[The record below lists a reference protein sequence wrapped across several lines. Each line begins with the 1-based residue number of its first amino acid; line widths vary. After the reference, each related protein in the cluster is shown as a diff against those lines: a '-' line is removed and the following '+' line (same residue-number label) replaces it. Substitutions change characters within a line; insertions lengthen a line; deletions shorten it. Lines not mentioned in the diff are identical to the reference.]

1 MTKAIID
8 TCVVI
13 DALQKR
19 EPFWKTAERIFI
31 AAAEDEF
38 VGIITAKAV
47 TDVFYLHHRCTH
59 DSRRTKEVLNGLL
72 EIFALSDTAAS
83 DCKRALISDVSDFED
98 AVMMETAKRIRADCI
113 VTRNFKDYKNS
124 PVPVMSPEEFITAMN
139 TN

>member
-38 VGIITAKAV
+38 VGIITAK
-47 TDVFYLHHRCTH
+47 R
-59 DSRRTKEVLNGLL
+59 
-72 EIFALSDTAAS
+72 
-83 DCKRALISDVSDFED
+83 IS
-98 AVMMETAKRIRADCI
+98 ADCI